1 MQVAFHRMFLADRAI
16 RAFIASTMI
25 TAISQKRSPMPQAN
39 TPESTLLAIKVILN
53 ASRNQIASRENDTL
67 KIRIQSPPIDG
78 KANKAFIAFLSK
90 QTQLSKSRITLQSGE
105 TGRQKWIAFSGIDR
119 TDLLDRLGTQEN
131 PHGKREEQE

>member
-1 MQVAFHRMFLADRAI
+1 
-16 RAFIASTMI
+16 
-25 TAISQKRSPMPQAN
+25 MPQAN

-119 TDLLDRLGTQEN
+119 TDLLDRLEIQEN